1 MAGNISGVEPL
12 PPKNLL
18 LDACR
23 GLPHGENL
31 VLRSACRLA
40 ELHEQRLDASPG
52 VAADIDRRRAHLVHE
67 IDRWVAREL
76 PHAHRGVRLH
86 TETVGTVVDRLA
98 QFSALAYL
106 TLTTAPEWVISD
118 AWRRLSQLAVAYD
131 DLAAEVVA
139 GRCRL
144 PDLSDHHEYG
154 P

>member
-1 MAGNISGVEPL
+1 VEPL

-23 GLPHGENL
+23 GLPHEEHV

-40 ELHEQRLDASPG
+40 ELHEQRLDA
-52 VAADIDRRRAHLVHE
+52 AARTVSDIDRHRAHLVHD

-76 PHAHRGVRLH
+76 PHSHRGVRLH
-86 TETVGTVVDRLA
+86 TETVGTVIDRLA

-106 TLTTAPEWVISD
+106 ALTSSPEWVIND
-118 AWRRLSQLAVAYD
+118 AWRRLTELAVAYD
-131 DLAAEVVA
+131 DLAAEVAA

-144 PDLSDHHEYG
+144 PDLSDHHEYE

>member
-1 MAGNISGVEPL
+1 MEPL

-23 GLPHGENL
+23 GLSHGEHP
-31 VLRSACRLA
+31 VLRSASRLA
-40 ELHEQRLDASPG
+40 ELHEQRLAATPG
-52 VAADIDRRRAHLVHE
+52 APVSDIDRHRAHLVHE

-106 TLTTAPEWVISD
+106 TLTSSPEWVIND
-118 AWRRLSQLAVAYD
+118 AWRRLTELALAYD
-131 DLAAEVVA
+131 DLAGEVVA

-144 PDLSDHHEYG
+144 PDLSDHHEYE